1 MSIDSQA
8 TVARVA
14 YTGRSCE
21 TFPEVFYQ
29 RDDNKSE
36 DEEFK
41 GYQANRYP
49 IVACLAVAQK
59 GSESQRDDY
68 GSLRLTSSRTSWLK
82 YAKYFRNLFNC
93 LTK

>member
-59 GSESQRDDY
+59 GPAEPER
-68 GSLRLTSSRTSWLK
+68 RLWQPP
-82 YAKYFRNLFNC
+82 ANF
-93 LTK
+93 